1 MKRMNKN
8 AIALATAGAL
18 TLAVAPA
25 AMAQIP
31 NAATVENNGQTCYL
45 HRNGET
51 YVTSADKTQV
61 GAANLTESDI
71 CHVTGQ
77 TSPEGG
83 EGQPQ
88 AGDQGGEGTDGAPA
102 QGNQENSQEDK
113 PFENPDALPQTR
125 QQGDKTYY
133 LHNSGKVYVLD
144 RNLVNTPLDEIPAD
158 QKAGTLDML
167 EGNDEENQT
176 DPAGSSKDPKDIA
189 KAVAAVA
196 AAAVGTA
203 IIINGVKY
211 FVNKDKQTLV
221 QDPNRVNAEPSAE
234 EKAHSEELVKAN
246 PNTVA
251 SQTGASDAQADAGN
265 AAAAPAANGER
276 GIGASTGVN
285 KLPAGIVSL
294 LLASLLGAAAFVFGR
309 RQLI

>member
-31 NAATVENNGQTCYL
+31 NPATIENGGQTCYL
-45 HRNGET
+45 HKNGKT
-51 YVTSADKTQV
+51 YVASADKTQV
-61 GAANLTESDI
+61 DAANLTASDI
-71 CHVTGQ
+71 CNAPAQ
-77 TSPEGG
+77 TSPQGDDE
-83 EGQPQ
+83 QP
-88 AGDQGGEGTDGAPA
+88 
-102 QGNQENSQEDK
+102 
-113 PFENPDALPQTR
+113 FVNPDALPQTR

-144 RNLVNTPLDEIPAD
+144 RNLVNTPLEEIPAD

-167 EGNDEENQT
+167 EGNEEQDQT
-176 DPAGSSKDPKDIA
+176 DLAGSSKDPKDIA

-234 EKAHSEELVKAN
+234 EKAKSEELVKAN

-251 SQTGASDAQADAGN
+251 SQTGASDAQAGAGN
-265 AAAAPAANGER
+265 AAAPAANGER

-285 KLPAGIVSL
+285 KLPAGILSL

-309 RQLI
+309 RQLV

>member
-25 AMAQIP
+25 AMAQD
-31 NAATVENNGQTCYL
+31 ATSIDQLTGGDDSAT
-45 HRNGET
+45 GE
-51 YVTSADKTQV
+51 
-61 GAANLTESDI
+61 GAAVVAPTDTPAPLPS
-71 CHVTGQ
+71 GMA
-77 TSPEGG
+77 EGNG
-83 EGQPQ
+83 PTITEGQPEASDKIKPTFDATTTETQ
-88 AGDQGGEGTDGAPA
+88 ESTPRAVAPTAPLKNAKCKSKIYYRHADGL
-102 QGNQENSQEDK
+102 NYVED
-113 PFENPDALPQTR
+113 PSRTTGALP
-125 QQGDKTYY
+125 
-133 LHNSGKVYVLD
+133 
-144 RNLVNTPLDEIPAD
+144 
-158 QKAGTLDML
+158 GTGVKSYQDIL
-167 EGNDEENQT
+167 NDEDCSFIEGGNVQG
-176 DPAGSSKDPKDIA
+176 PIEPGEAAGPSAGDIA

-234 EKAHSEELVKAN
+234 EKAQSEELVKAN

-251 SQTGASDAQADAGN
+251 SQTGASDAQAGAGN

-309 RQLI
+309 RQLV

>member
-25 AMAQIP
+25 AIAQIP

-45 HRNGET
+45 HKNGET

-61 GAANLTESDI
+61 DAAKLTASDI
-71 CHVTGQ
+71 CDVSGQ
-77 TSPEGG
+77 TS
-83 EGQPQ
+83 
-88 AGDQGGEGTDGAPA
+88 PA
-102 QGNQENSQEDK
+102 QGNQENPQEDK
-113 PFENPDALPQTR
+113 PFVNPDALPKTR

-211 FVNKDKQTLV
+211 FVNKDKKTLV

-234 EKAHSEELVKAN
+234 EKAKSEEVVKAN
-246 PNTVA
+246 PDAVA
-251 SQTGASDAQADAGN
+251 SQTGAGNAQAGAN
-265 AAAAPAANGER
+265 NAAAPAANGER

-285 KLPAGIVSL
+285 KLPAGILSL

-309 RQLI
+309 RQLV

>member
-25 AMAQIP
+25 AMAQDAETIGDLNP
-31 NAATVENNGQTCYL
+31 NASETFVPGNAPENPAGEPDGPTVNVPGGATW
-45 HRNGET
+45 GEDIAPSEPAEAT
-51 YVTSADKTQV
+51 AVSDLKTTTPAAPRTAPLKNAKCGDTYYYRHADGLNYVTDPNRT
-61 GAANLTESDI
+61 
-71 CHVTGQ
+71 TG
-77 TSPEGG
+77 
-83 EGQPQ
+83 
-88 AGDQGGEGTDGAPA
+88 
-102 QGNQENSQEDK
+102 
-113 PFENPDALPQTR
+113 ALPGSGWR
-125 QQGDKTYY
+125 SYKDILEDGDCIFVEDGNVQGPVEP
-133 LHNSGKVYVLD
+133 G
-144 RNLVNTPLDEIPAD
+144 EA
-158 QKAGTLDML
+158 AG
-167 EGNDEENQT
+167 
-176 DPAGSSKDPKDIA
+176 PSAGDIA

-309 RQLI
+309 RQLV